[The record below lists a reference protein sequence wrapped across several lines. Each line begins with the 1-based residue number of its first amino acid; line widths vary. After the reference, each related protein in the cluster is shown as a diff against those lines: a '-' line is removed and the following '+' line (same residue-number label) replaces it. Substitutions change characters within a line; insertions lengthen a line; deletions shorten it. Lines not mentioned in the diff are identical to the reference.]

1 MGCITEGTDILIM
14 NRCQLRETLL
24 PRLCEECKPTDNST
38 VYDSCQESDK
48 CIFIRCPPPSDE
60 ILRVAFQPSKKI
72 SELKSEIQAQLGLHP
87 TDYILQISGKW
98 TMITR
103 DGCSFADYNIHKHA
117 TLDIK
122 LLQG

>member
-1 MGCITEGTDILIM
+1 L
-14 NRCQLRETLL
+14 NNPSKALNKRS
-24 PRLCEECKPTDNST
+24 KPTGNST
-38 VYDSCQESDK
+38 VNDRCQELDK

-87 TDYILQISGKW
+87 TDYILQISEKW

>member
-1 MGCITEGTDILIM
+1 MFVYLYQPPIS
-14 NRCQLRETLL
+14 NSFQSLL
-24 PRLCEECKPTDNST
+24 HDPSNALNKRSKPTGNS
-38 VYDSCQESDK
+38 SCQQSDK
-48 CIFIRCPPPSDE
+48 CIFIKCPPPSDE
-60 ILRVAFQPSKKI
+60 ILTVACQPSKKI
-72 SELKSEIQAQLGLHP
+72 SEMKSEIQAQLGLHP